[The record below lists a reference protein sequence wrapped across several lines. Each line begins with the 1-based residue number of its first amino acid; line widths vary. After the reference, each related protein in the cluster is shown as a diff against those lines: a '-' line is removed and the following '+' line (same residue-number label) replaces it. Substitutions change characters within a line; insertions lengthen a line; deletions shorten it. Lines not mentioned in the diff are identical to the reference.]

1 MTLKSKIILVATAIA
16 AIAVL
21 AMIFRP
27 SQDDGSLASSAVS
40 AVSGDS
46 VSLYRVTETS
56 FRMSPASATLCR
68 AAPTQRPPHAGYH
81 CHVFANERAR
91 KPIQSGNGE
100 YPAGS
105 VIVKQK
111 YYTQFAKKTA
121 LFTIMR
127 KMDDGYDDENGN
139 WEYSV
144 VNSTGKKLLSSGREA
159 SCIACHAQYADTDFV
174 TRVYLD
180 P

>member
-1 MTLKSKIILVATAIA
+1 MTLRSKLTLFAFVVVAAAALV
-16 AIAVL
+16 VL
-21 AMIFRP
+21 LCP
-27 SQDDGSLASSAVS
+27 SEDDGSLASTA
-40 AVSGDS
+40 ANIISGDTEP
-46 VSLYRVTETS
+46 LIRITETS
-56 FRMSPASATLCR
+56 FRMSPAAATLCR
-68 AAPTQRPPHAGYH
+68 AAKTQRPPHVGYH

-91 KPIQSGNGE
+91 EPIQSGVGE

-111 YYTQFAKKTA
+111 YYTRLAKKTA

-127 KMDDGYDDENGN
+127 KMNSGYDDENGN

-144 VNSTGKKLLSSGREA
+144 VDSTGTNLLSSGRQE
-159 SCIACHAQYADTDFV
+159 SCISCHASYEDTDFV